1 MKKHP
6 IFFLLFAMAFFVS
19 CSGTKTITYNRETVK
34 TPFVW
39 EAASVYFLM
48 TDRFN
53 NGDASNDFNYNR
65 NKTTGKLRGFEGGDI
80 KGISKKIDEGY
91 FDQLGI
97 NAIWFTPIVEQ
108 IHDGVDEGTG
118 FSYGFHGYWA
128 RDWTAL
134 DPNFGTKEDL
144 ATLVQKAHAH
154 GIRIILDGVI
164 NHTGPVTP
172 EDSVW
177 PSEWV
182 RTEPTCD
189 HKTFETSTA
198 CTLVKNLPDVKT
210 ESKQEVTLPPFLIE
224 KWKKEGRYE
233 QEVASLNAFFERTGY
248 ARTPKNYIIKW
259 LTDYITEYG
268 IDGYRADTV
277 KHTDEIVWADFKTQC
292 DYAFETWK
300 KNNPSKVLDNNPFY
314 TIAEVY
320 NYNISAGKIFDFG
333 DKKIN
338 YYENGF
344 SNMINFEFKWDAKK
358 DYEFI
363 FSKYSNALNN
373 ELKGYSVLNYL
384 SSHDD
389 GAPFDAKRT
398 KNIESGTK
406 LLLSP
411 GLAQV
416 YYGDESARSLAI
428 EGTQGDAT
436 LRSFMNWNAIQ
447 TNPETQKTLLH
458 WQKLGQ
464 FRKNHPAIGAGI
476 HKQISAQP
484 YTFSRNFSKADYT
497 DQVVVGL
504 DLPMGKKELS
514 VGTIFSD
521 GTKVKDAYS
530 GKETIVSNGKVNIDT
545 DFDIVLLESSPQ
557 PSPKERESQP
567 KK

>member
-1 MKKHP
+1 MKKYT
-6 IFFLLFAMAFFVS
+6 LLLLLATLSIFVS
-19 CSGTKTITYNRETVK
+19 CSSTKSISTTNKTTN

-53 NGDASNDFNYNR
+53 NGDTSNDFNYNR
-65 NKTTGKLRGFEGGDI
+65 NKTTGKLRGFKGGDI

-91 FDQLGI
+91 FYKLGI

-118 FSYGFHGYWA
+118 YSYGFHGYWA

-144 ATLVQKAHAH
+144 AKLVQKAHAH

-164 NHTGPVTP
+164 NHTGPVTA

-177 PSEWV
+177 PSDWV
-182 RTEPTCD
+182 RTEPQCD
-189 HKTFETSTA
+189 YQTYETTTA

-210 ESKQEVTLPPFLIE
+210 ESNQEVTLPAFLIE
-224 KWKKEGRYE
+224 KWKAEGRYE
-233 QEVASLNAFFERTGY
+233 KEVASLDAFFKRTGY
-248 ARTPKNYIIKW
+248 PRTPKNYIIKW

-277 KHTDEIVWADFKTQC
+277 KHTNESVWADFKTQC
-292 DYAFETWK
+292 DYAFATWK
-300 KNNPSKVLDNNPFY
+300 KNNPTKVLDNNPFY

-320 NYNISAGKIFDFG
+320 NYNISAGKYFDFG
-333 DKKIN
+333 DKKVN
-338 YYENGF
+338 YYDNGF
-344 SNMINFEFKWDAKK
+344 SNMINFEFKWDAQK

-363 FSKYSNALNN
+363 FSKYSKILNN
-373 ELKGYSVLNYL
+373 ELKGHSVLNYL

-389 GAPFDAKRT
+389 GGPFDAART
-398 KNIESGTK
+398 KNKETATK

-416 YYGDESARSLAI
+416 YYGDESARSLVV
-428 EGTQGDAT
+428 EGTEGDAT
-436 LRSFMNWNAIQ
+436 LRSLMNWEDIES
-447 TNPETQKTLLH
+447 NPETQKALLH

-464 FRKNHPAIGAGI
+464 FRKNHPSIGAGI
-476 HKQISAQP
+476 HQEITAQP
-484 YTFSRNFSKADYT
+484 YTFS
-497 DQVVVGL
+497 
-504 DLPMGKKELS
+504 KEIIL
-514 VGTIFSD
+514 I
-521 GTKVKDAYS
+521 KWLWHWIY
-530 GKETIVSNGKVNIDT
+530 
-545 DFDIVLLESSPQ
+545 Q
-557 PSPKERESQP
+557 
-567 KK
+567 